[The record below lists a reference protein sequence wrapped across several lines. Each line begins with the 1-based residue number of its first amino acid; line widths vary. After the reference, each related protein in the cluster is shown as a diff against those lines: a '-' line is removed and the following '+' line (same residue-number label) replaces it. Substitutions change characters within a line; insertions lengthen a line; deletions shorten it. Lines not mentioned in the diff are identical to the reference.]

1 MGGESHGRANVDQ
14 VSCGKLAGADG
25 RDLALYQETASHF
38 GIPAVNDR
46 FDMLRQLGNSFIV
59 QPNVLR
65 SYLTEGHLGRIEMRL
80 LKPYLQQRSD
90 YASFAKSMNL
100 DDAPGD
106 EKRSSAAGAGVL
118 QQSSSTA
125 AAAAAGTGGNR
136 LSTISGVAGAG
147 MGKLRGL
154 LRELEGLGEED
165 RDRGNAPGQGAQGQG
180 QKDPAKQQTQAERD
194 REREARARAAAPA
207 HYMFVGMH

>member
-1 MGGESHGRANVDQ
+1 
-14 VSCGKLAGADG
+14 
-25 RDLALYQETASHF
+25 
-38 GIPAVNDR
+38 
-46 FDMLRQLGNSFIV
+46 MLRQLGNSFIV

-100 DDAPGD
+100 DDAPGE

-118 QQSSSTA
+118 QQSAAATA
-125 AAAAAGTGGNR
+125 AGGGNR
-136 LSTISGVAGAG
+136 LSAISGVAGAG

-165 RDRGNAPGQGAQGQG
+165 RDRGNAPAQGQG
-180 QKDPAKQQTQAERD
+180 QAPKGPAQHQAQIERD
-194 REREARARAAAPA
+194 RARAAAPS